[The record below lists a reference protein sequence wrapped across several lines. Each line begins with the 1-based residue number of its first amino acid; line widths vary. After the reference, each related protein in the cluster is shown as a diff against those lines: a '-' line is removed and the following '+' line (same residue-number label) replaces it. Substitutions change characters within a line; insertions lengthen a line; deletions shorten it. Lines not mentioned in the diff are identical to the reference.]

1 MKKPRLLAVAGTV
14 AVAAIA
20 VPTVAASQQ
29 GSRPDRTSSVRQAVS
44 AHIKAVHDC
53 DASALVDGY
62 SANAK
67 VFFPDGAVVKG
78 RKELQDV
85 YDNFVK
91 PREQGGYCGMRIAA
105 VDQVRRGG
113 TVFIKFRVTAP
124 YLAETYFST
133 DGYIIKRGRIV
144 SEISTFDASK
154 LKFK

>member
-1 MKKPRLLAVAGTV
+1 MKKPMLLAVGGTV
-14 AVAAIA
+14 AVAAVA

-29 GSRPDRTSSVRQAVS
+29 GSRTPTVRQAVA

-53 DASALVDGY
+53 DAGALVDGY

-67 VFFPDGAVVKG
+67 VFFPDGAVVNG
-78 RKELQDV
+78 REELQGL
-85 YDNFVK
+85 YDDFVK
-91 PREQGGYCGMRIAA
+91 PREQGGYCGLRIAA
-105 VDQVRRGG
+105 LDQVRRGG
-113 TVFIKFRVTAP
+113 TVFVKFRVTAP
-124 YLAETYFST
+124 YLAERYFAT